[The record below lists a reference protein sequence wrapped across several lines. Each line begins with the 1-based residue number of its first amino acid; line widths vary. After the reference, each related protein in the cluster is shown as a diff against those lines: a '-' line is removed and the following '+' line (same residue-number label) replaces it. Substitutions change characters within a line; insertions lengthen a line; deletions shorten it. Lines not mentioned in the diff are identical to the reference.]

1 MSTEYVES
9 GRTRQKQRTRDHLIA
24 AARELIKAGDTP
36 RVEEVAEAAGISRP
50 TAYRYFASQAELLA
64 VVLPAS
70 AMGNPLTFLTD
81 VFELLIDPALEVA
94 QASPDE
100 QLRQDSTEGLASG

>member
-50 TAYRYFASQAELLA
+50 TAYRYFASR
-64 VVLPAS
+64 VRCFCRVRP
-70 AMGNPLTFLTD
+70 
-81 VFELLIDPALEVA
+81 
-94 QASPDE
+94 
-100 QLRQDSTEGLASG
+100 DSTYSVDMAYMICHSHYETQVS